1 MFKFRT
7 VFLRLLSFVP
17 SLLLLYMIFGFS
29 SQDAPTS
36 SSLSFEISVQIVTVC
51 SPDLPV
57 ASREDT
63 ILQRAE
69 LIHTFVRKA
78 AHMTEYFLLSLSLQL
93 PLYCCLRQKISTKIR
108 FVIGFFTTVII
119 AIMDEFYQTTIP
131 GRSGNL
137 FDVCVDST
145 GAFLSIVF
153 LNLLCYLKKHKKN
166 QIDFYNS
173 LS

>member
-7 VFLRLLSFVP
+7 VFFRLLSFVP

-63 ILQRAE
+63 IIQRAE
-69 LIHTFVRKA
+69 LIHTFVRKV
-78 AHMTEYFLLSLSLQL
+78 AHMTEYFLLALSLQL
-93 PLYCCLRQKISTKIR
+93 PLYCCFKQKISTKIR

-137 FDVCVDST
+137 FDVCIDST
-145 GAFLSIVF
+145 GALLAIIC
-153 LNLLCYLKKHKKN
+153 LNLLCYLKNQKKN
-166 QIDFYNS
+166 QTDLHNP